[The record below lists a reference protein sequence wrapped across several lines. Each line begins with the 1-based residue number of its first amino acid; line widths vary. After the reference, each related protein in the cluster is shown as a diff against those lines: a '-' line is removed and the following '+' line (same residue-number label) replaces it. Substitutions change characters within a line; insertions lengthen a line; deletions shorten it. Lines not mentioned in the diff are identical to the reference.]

1 MIKYDLICSNE
12 HRFEGWFSS
21 SDGFE
26 AQRDSGILEC
36 PVCGTMEVDR
46 ALMAPSVSVKRDHAR
61 SAPIQSAS
69 EPQAQTQTFS
79 TDPRAAALRQA
90 MKELR
95 DQVTQ
100 NAEYVGPRFAEEA
113 RKIHYQETE
122 ARGIYGEASLED
134 ARSMADEGIEFH
146 PLPSLPDD
154 QN

>member
-1 MIKYDLICSNE
+1 MIKYDLVCSNE

-26 AQRDSGILEC
+26 IQRDSGILEC
-36 PVCGTMEVDR
+36 PVCGTVEVDR
-46 ALMAPSVSVKRDHAR
+46 ALMTPSVAVKRDHAR
-61 SAPIQSAS
+61 PAPVQFSS
-69 EPQAQTQTFS
+69 EVPTQTFS

-95 DQVTQ
+95 DEVTQ
-100 NAEYVGPRFAEEA
+100 NAEYVGSRFAEEA
-113 RKIHYQETE
+113 RKIHYSEAE